1 MPPET
6 LAAGRPRRTS
16 FALNALLIL
25 AVTACLYFAA
35 DLLTPIAFAF
45 LLNLLLSPFVRWL
58 KRFGVPAGLSAFGIV
73 ATLVGLLV
81 LAVSLLAEPAERW
94 IREAPQTIRELQTDL
109 FTAKSHLEGI
119 QELAEEVEELARP
132 TEADDAQPVVVKGPS
147 IAENLL
153 IGLPAAAAFVGIV
166 MFLTFFLLA
175 SGETLLRRMTRC
187 GRNWAERR
195 RIVMI
200 ARQIQREQ
208 SRYLAT
214 VTLIN
219 LLLGAATAVAMYWL
233 EVPNPFL
240 WGTMVALF
248 NFAPYVGAVVSASVI
263 AVVGLSTFDTPS
275 ASLAPAAVF
284 LMLTI
289 LEGQLITPMV
299 LGQRMA
305 LNPLFVFLAVI
316 VWGWLWGIAGALM
329 AVPIVTSVKVICDHV
344 PGLEQLGSF
353 VSGRRR
359 VPASP
364 RLRSAARPASTDRP
378 PEEPVRPGSGL

>member
-1 MPPET
+1 MPPEA
-6 LAAGRPRRTS
+6 LAAGTRRRMS
-16 FALNALLIL
+16 LALTGLLIL

-45 LLNLLLSPFVRWL
+45 LLNLLLSPVVRWL
-58 KRFGVPAGLSAFGIV
+58 HGFGVPTTLSAFAIV

-81 LAVSLLAEPAERW
+81 LGVTMLAEPAERW
-94 IREAPQTIRELQTDL
+94 IQEAPRTIRELQNDL

-119 QELAEEVEELARP
+119 QELADEVEELAQTAEP
-132 TEADDAQPVVVKGPS
+132 DDAQPVVVKGPS

-153 IGLPAAAAFVGIV
+153 IGLPTAAAFVGIV

-187 GRNWAERR
+187 GRNWTERR
-195 RIVMI
+195 RIVTI
-200 ARQIQREQ
+200 ARQIQLEQ

-219 LLLGAATAVAMYWL
+219 VALGAATSAAMYL
-233 EVPNPFL
+233 LDVPNPFL

-263 AVVGLSTFDTPS
+263 AVVGLSTFDTLG
-275 ASLAPAAVF
+275 ASLAPSAVF
-284 LMLTI
+284 LVLTI
-289 LEGQLITPMV
+289 LEGQLITPMI
-299 LGQRMA
+299 LGQKMA
-305 LNPLFVFLAVI
+305 LNPLFVFLSVI

-329 AVPIVTSVKVICDHV
+329 AVPIVASAKVICDHV
-344 PGLEQLGSF
+344 PGLEHVGSF
-353 VSGRRR
+353 VRGDRRL
-359 VPASP
+359 PARP
-364 RLRSAARPASTDRP
+364 RPRPAARPTLD
-378 PEEPVRPGSGL
+378 EPSRKTPLRPGSGL

>member
-1 MPPET
+1 MPPES
-6 LAAGRPRRTS
+6 LAAGRRRRAS

-35 DLLTPIAFAF
+35 DLLTPIAFAL
-45 LLNLLLSPFVRWL
+45 LLNLLLSPLVRWL
-58 KRFGVPAGLSAFGIV
+58 RRFGVPSGLSAFAIV
-73 ATLVGLLV
+73 ASLVGLLV
-81 LAVSLLAEPAERW
+81 LSVGLLAEPAGRW
-94 IREAPQTIRELQTDL
+94 IQEAPRTIRDLQTDL

-119 QELAEEVEELARP
+119 QELADEVEELARP
-132 TEADDAQPVVVKGPS
+132 TEAEDAQPVVVKGPS

-153 IGLPAAAAFVGIV
+153 IGLPTAAAFVGIV

-219 LLLGAATAVAMYWL
+219 LLLGAATSVAMYWL

-263 AVVGLSTFDTPS
+263 AVVGLSTFDTIS

-289 LEGQLITPMV
+289 LEGQLITPLV

-329 AVPIVTSVKVICDHV
+329 AVPIMTSLKVICDHV
-344 PGLEQLGSF
+344 PGLEPVGGF
-353 VSGRRR
+353 VGGKRR
-359 VPASP
+359 VPAGPPFRTARSP
-364 RLRSAARPASTDRP
+364 ATSEHPA
-378 PEEPVRPGSGL
+378 EEPVRPGSGL